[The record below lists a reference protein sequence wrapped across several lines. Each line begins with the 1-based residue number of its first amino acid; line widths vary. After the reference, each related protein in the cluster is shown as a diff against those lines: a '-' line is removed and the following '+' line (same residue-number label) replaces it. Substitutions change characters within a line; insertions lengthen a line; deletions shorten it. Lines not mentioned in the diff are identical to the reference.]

1 MHANCA
7 GGIGP
12 KGFMNSFNWDK
23 NFETGIGVVDEQ
35 HQYLVGFINHYGN
48 LLSENTI
55 SVEDIS
61 IALLDLTSYAE
72 FHFKEEESLMRGC
85 GVYDLHIEEHIKVH
99 RVFMR
104 DIYSMQAFILEED
117 QA

>member
-1 MHANCA
+1 
-7 GGIGP
+7 
-12 KGFMNSFNWDK
+12 
-23 NFETGIGVVDEQ
+23 
-35 HQYLVGFINHYGN
+35 
-48 LLSENTI
+48 
-55 SVEDIS
+55 

-117 QA
+117 QASARQLLDFLIHWLAYHILGIDQNMARQVAAIEE

>member
-1 MHANCA
+1 MHVNRA

-12 KGFMNSFNWDK
+12 KGSMNLFNWDK

-55 SVEDIS
+55 SIDDIN
-61 IALLDLTSYAE
+61 IALLELALCRI
-72 FHFKEEESLMRGC
+72 SL
-85 GVYDLHIEEHIKVH
+85 
-99 RVFMR
+99 
-104 DIYSMQAFILEED
+104 
-117 QA
+117 

>member
-48 LLSENTI
+48 LLSENASTMEWVCMVVI
-55 SVEDIS
+55 QK
-61 IALLDLTSYAE
+61 AA
-72 FHFKEEESLMRGC
+72 C
-85 GVYDLHIEEHIKVH
+85 G
-99 RVFMR
+99 R
-104 DIYSMQAFILEED
+104 
-117 QA
+117 